1 MVLVAAGAL
10 IIATSSGGSDTPAT
24 TVPFVGTTL
33 NLVLGDYVIQGDLTA
48 PAGPVRLQATNQ
60 GGIVHNVGIRGVAI
74 SGDMQPG
81 RSFTLDVG
89 TLAPGT
95 YKLYCDIPDH
105 VAKGMVADL
114 VVT

>member
-1 MVLVAAGAL
+1 MTKTL
-10 IIATSSGGSDTPAT
+10 
-24 TVPFVGTTL
+24 PFGGTTL
-33 NLVLGDYVIQGDLTA
+33 QLVLGDYVIQGDLTA
-48 PAGPVRLQATNQ
+48 PAGEVRLQAVNQ
-60 GGIVHNVGIRGVAI
+60 GGIVHNVGVRGVAI
-74 SGDMQPG
+74 SGDMRPG

-95 YKLYCDIPDH
+95 YKLYCDISDH